1 MEDVPVPKP
10 GPGEVLVKVTF
21 SLKGILIKKRSL
33 RSGSPTVLYNNTTK
47 VEVGEPAWQAVPGWK
62 LVLIFQSKG

>member
-21 SLKGILIKKRSL
+21 SLKGSLIKKRSL
-33 RSGSPTVLYNNTTK
+33 RSGSPTVLYDNTTK
-47 VEVGEPAWQAVPGWK
+47 VEVGEPAWLEAG
-62 LVLIFQSKG
+62 L